1 MKKNWLT
8 WTAVGLVLGGV
19 AAVGATTTVQAAA
32 PAVGAT
38 TVQAAAPAITV
49 VRSAESEPGGNA
61 IATCPSGSKVIGGG
75 YQGRG
80 AFANGGTVYDMVEAS
95 TPTSNGWGARFHT
108 GRVIAAAICQSGA
121 SVTVVR
127 SAESEPGG
135 NAIATCP
142 SGSKVIG
149 GGYQGRGAFA
159 NGGTAYDMV
168 EASTPTSNGWGAR
181 FHTGRVIAAAI
192 CSTS

>member
-8 WTAVGLVLGGV
+8 WTAVGLVLGG
-19 AAVGATTTVQAAA
+19 AA
-32 PAVGAT
+32 AVGAT

-49 VRSAESEPGGNA
+49 VRSAESAPGGNA

-75 YQGRG
+75 YQGAG
-80 AFANGGTVYDMVEAS
+80 VFANGGTVYDMVEAN
-95 TPTSNGWGARFHT
+95 TPSSDGNGWGARFHS
-108 GRVIAAAICQSGA
+108 GRVIATAICKSGA
-121 SVTVVR
+121 SVTVAR
-127 SAESEPGG
+127 SAESAPGG

-149 GGYQGRGAFA
+149 GGYQGAGVFA

-168 EASTPTSNGWGAR
+168 EANTPSSDGNGWGAR
-181 FHTGRVIAAAI
+181 FHSGRVIATAI